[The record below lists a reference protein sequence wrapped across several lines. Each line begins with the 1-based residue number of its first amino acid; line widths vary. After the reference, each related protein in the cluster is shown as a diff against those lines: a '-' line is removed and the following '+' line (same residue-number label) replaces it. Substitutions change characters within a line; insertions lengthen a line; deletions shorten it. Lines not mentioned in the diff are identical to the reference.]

1 MDGLRRGEALGTET
15 RPRASGMTKSYPL
28 TAKSCA
34 VNTLCTVYAEEKALS
49 HRHDEELSLDGDIL
63 PDECTMDGLRREAI
77 GTETR
82 SRTPGMTKICPSA
95 AKSFPVV
102 NTLSYGG
109 EYSMYGL
116 RRGEALGPE
125 TRTRAPGT
133 TKIVPSAAKIF
144 PVNTECTVYGEDK
157 LSAQK
162 QGLESRPRR
171 TAVP

>member
-77 GTETR
+77 GTDTR
-82 SRTPGMTKICPSA
+82 PR
-95 AKSFPVV
+95 V
-102 NTLSYGG
+102 L
-109 EYSMYGL
+109 
-116 RRGEALGPE
+116 
-125 TRTRAPGT
+125 GT
-133 TKIVPSAAKIF
+133 TNSCPL
-144 PVNTECTVYGEDK
+144 TETSCPINALWTVYAEEK
-157 LSAQK
+157 LSARRQGREPRARRRSSPRQQK
-162 QGLESRPRR
+162 SSR
-171 TAVP
+171 

>member
-95 AKSFPVV
+95 AKSFPVNTVCTAV
-102 NTLSYGG
+102 NT
-109 EYSMYGL
+109 
-116 RRGEALGPE
+116 
-125 TRTRAPGT
+125 
-133 TKIVPSAAKIF
+133 V
-144 PVNTECTVYGEDK
+144 CTVYGEDK
-157 LSAQK
+157 LSAGR
-162 QGLESRPRR
+162 QGLEPRARR

>member
-63 PDECTMDGLRREAI
+63 PDKCTMD
-77 GTETR
+77 
-82 SRTPGMTKICPSA
+82 
-95 AKSFPVV
+95 
-102 NTLSYGG
+102 
-109 EYSMYGL
+109 GL